1 MPIVLSYDDPALVAT
16 LASGAARYA
25 QNQDQL
31 DLALRYA
38 SLNRGGSTRY
48 NFPPDWHDIGSAD
61 RAPQGQPADQMVAVQ
76 ETDALGRI
84 FNTWKPASVVATEA
98 KSGNAQGYMLPQQR
112 RLMEYVDQMEAGG
125 HVGPDEAIRMRARI
139 TTGENPFADPTVNE
153 QIRTRASQKGEL
165 TPYQQASIA
174 LQAERLAN
182 SEEQT
187 RYRQKRDGILQQIR
201 QQKDIEKDFT
211 RSLDERNKAKEKI
224 SQLTDE
230 LLSLGNE
237 PAPESGSGVI
247 DWLQRVATGQSPP
260 SDGAGSTSVQP
271 AQQQRPQ
278 SRAVKNADG
287 TIQQIGPD
295 GREMSRLTPSG
306 VDPHPYPFDLAAKTR
321 DASQSNDRG
330 DQLVTLPDG
339 GAVLRARDGSNLRTF
354 SRDEILDLVRK
365 YGSAAAARQAV
376 LNGQER

>member
-16 LASGAARYA
+16 LATGAARYA

-38 SLNRGGSTRY
+38 SLNRGGGATRY
-48 NFPPDWHDIGSAD
+48 NFPSDWHDIGSAD

-76 ETDALGRI
+76 KTDALGRI
-84 FNTWKPASVVATEA
+84 FNSWKPASVVAAEA
-98 KSGNAQGYMLPQQR
+98 SSGKAQGYMLPQQR
-112 RLMEYVDQMEAGG
+112 KLMEYVDQMEAGG
-125 HVGPDEAIRMRARI
+125 HIGPDEAIRMRARI
-139 TTGENPFADPTVNE
+139 TTGDNPFTDPTVNE

-201 QQKDIEKDFT
+201 QQKDIEKDFA

-237 PAPESGSGVI
+237 PPPESGSGVI
-247 DWLQRVATGQSPP
+247 DWLQRVATSQSQRGAGGE
-260 SDGAGSTSVQP
+260 SDITGFFPADIDDRKNRPAAAGSTAVQP
-271 AQQQRPQ
+271 AQEQPPQ
-278 SRAVKNADG
+278 ARIVQDADG
-287 TIQQIGPD
+287 TIHQLGPD
-295 GREMSRLTPSG
+295 GREMSRLTPSR
-306 VDPHPYPFDLAAKTR
+306 VDPHPYPFDLAA
-321 DASQSNDRG
+321 
-330 DQLVTLPDG
+330 
-339 GAVLRARDGSNLRTF
+339 RT
-354 SRDEILDLVRK
+354 
-365 YGSAAAARQAV
+365 QTP
-376 LNGQER
+376 GQTNPR